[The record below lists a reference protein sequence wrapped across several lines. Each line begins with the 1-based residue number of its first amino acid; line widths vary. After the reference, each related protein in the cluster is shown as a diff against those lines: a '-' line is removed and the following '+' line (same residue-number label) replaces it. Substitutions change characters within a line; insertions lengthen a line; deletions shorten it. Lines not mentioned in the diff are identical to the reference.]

1 MIHLA
6 SLVASH
12 RLADELRAEQET
24 AMLIE
29 RDRKLLECQV
39 FYLPW
44 NARWFPDLRHTL
56 PQVKDAQTRLD
67 EAEQTA
73 LRGGKKAVAKMETR
87 IRELESELDSE
98 NRRFYLIRNANSRPN
113 INTPSAPQI
122 LGCSQE
128 SEEIR
133 ENDQGIDLQVCNS
146 VALSHFSV
154 PFQKVSKGKDYHHR
168 LDEDGKN
175 QQRMESLVEQLQA
188 KIKSYKKQIEEAE
201 EIAALNLAKYRQ
213 VNQL

>member
-24 AMLIE
+24 AMVIE

-39 FYLPW
+39 FYSPW
-44 NARWFPDLRHTL
+44 NARWFPDLGHTL

-87 IRELESELDSE
+87 IRELESELDTE
-98 NRRFYLIRNANSRPN
+98 NRRFYLIRNANSRSN
-113 INTPSAPQI
+113 INTPLPPRFSDAHKN
-122 LGCSQE
+122 LRK
-128 SEEIR
+128 SERTIKELTYRYVIVLHYPIFR
-133 ENDQGIDLQVCNS
+133 SLSKKFPKAKLITTGLTRTGRTSRGWSPWWTSCRPRSSRTRSRSRRPRRSPLSTLPSID
-146 VALSHFSV
+146 
-154 PFQKVSKGKDYHHR
+154 R
-168 LDEDGKN
+168 
-175 QQRMESLVEQLQA
+175 
-188 KIKSYKKQIEEAE
+188 
-201 EIAALNLAKYRQ
+201 
-213 VNQL
+213 